1 MLSSGSSA
9 STGLSH
15 LTFTPCYGSCSHRP
29 RLQMRPRRHTAME
42 HSCGSG
48 RAGPGPAPHC
58 AWATWSSSNPC
69 LCLLAPHTEWEHLGR
84 RGNICTGVFTAR
96 QSIFGL
102 MHPFHQHFLLHWG
115 ESFLGNTA
123 LSNPEEGWSSG
134 EINNAKWSLME
145 SNVLLPPP
153 HLPSPS
159 ARTWVRSA

>member
-1 MLSSGSSA
+1 MTKAIHNSLKVA
-9 STGLSH
+9 VYCNSTG
-15 LTFTPCYGSCSHRP
+15 TTRRWIKMGEKTQDGGAFPGSCLRKTKYQCS
-29 RLQMRPRRHTAME
+29 
-42 HSCGSG
+42 
-48 RAGPGPAPHC
+48 
-58 AWATWSSSNPC
+58 SSSNPC

-84 RGNICTGVFTAR
+84 RGNICTGVSTAR

-145 SNVLLPPP
+145 SDVLLPPP